1 MGFFSFG
8 KKQQEPTN
16 ASASVEATVSG
27 AFVAQPEKA
36 RKFFDHAKQMAS
48 VGNHEY
54 ALMLYA
60 RGVKLDPS
68 AMAQHEAFYRV
79 GIAFYQAGGKP
90 APREQIKGFQIV
102 RQVDTGK
109 IMSQRRACRCCC
121 RQHCGNAG
129 QNADV

>member
-90 APREQIKGFQIV
+90 APREQIKELEGPGPLDKFAQAEYIWT
-102 RQVDTGK
+102 RD
-109 IMSQRRACRCCC
+109 IFEWLRMRCCL
-121 RQHCGNAG
+121 NAR
-129 QNADV
+129 